1 MKINTI
7 GITLILIAFLGVW
20 LSASPQLQVKNKQNI
35 NLKAYTQQIDIMKLR
50 IQKLEDEL
58 IQMKKVIRI
67 NGNNVEIVSPA
78 RLKLNALNLILNA
91 QQNMKLES
99 TANMTIKSLIIN
111 QSSSAMTI
119 KSSDLMSLSSNA
131 MALKAGLIRLN

>member
-7 GITLILIAFLGVW
+7 GITLILIAFLGIW

-35 NLKAYTQQIDIMKLR
+35 NLKAYTQQIDTMKLQ

-91 QQNMKLES
+91 QHDMKLES
-99 TANMTIKSLIIN
+99 TVNMTIKSHIMS
-111 QSSSAMTI
+111 QSSGAMTI
-119 KSSDLMSLSSNA
+119 KSSELMSLSSNA

>member
-7 GITLILIAFLGVW
+7 GITLILMAFLGIW

-35 NLKAYTQQIDIMKLR
+35 NLKAYTQQIDTMKLQ

-78 RLKLNALNLILNA
+78 GLKLNALNLILNA

-99 TANMTIKSLIIN
+99 TVNMTIKSHIIN
-111 QSSSAMTI
+111 QSCGAMTI
-119 KSSDLMSLSSNA
+119 KSSDIMSLSSNA